1 MGILINFITEGFN
14 SIVDY
19 LICHPI
25 MLCKCAAN
33 IKIRIKFMV
42 AKEIPKTRNKV
53 LIGNQKLRSPLVGL
67 PFKKT
72 ILLGLFGAETVEALS
87 YVTMLV

>member
-42 AKEIPKTRNKV
+42 AKEIPKARNKV
-53 LIGNQKLRSPLVGL
+53 LIGNQKLCRALISV
-67 PFKKT
+67 PFK
-72 ILLGLFGAETVEALS
+72 IRVLFLIHIIRARKSQWHLTA
-87 YVTMLV
+87 M